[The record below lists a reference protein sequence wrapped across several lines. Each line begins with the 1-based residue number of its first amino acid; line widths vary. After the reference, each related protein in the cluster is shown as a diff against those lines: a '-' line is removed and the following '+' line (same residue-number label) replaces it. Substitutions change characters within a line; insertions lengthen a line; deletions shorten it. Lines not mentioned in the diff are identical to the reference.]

1 MLSTPPAFILSQ
13 DQTLMLKFWF
23 QSKFAWLI
31 LTVITVV
38 LVLFW
43 MFSWTSR
50 LNQKPLFLEFSGF
63 YILFSFQGSWCFRIE
78 RRRRDLNPRAATND
92 LLPFQGSPFSHLG
105 TSPSVDIMDSWWTER
120 VGFEPTRPCGQTV
133 FKTASLWPLRYL
145 SKNVLNHYIMDIY
158 FCQELFWFILLTRSS

>member
-1 MLSTPPAFILSQ
+1 MRLCGISSRFQLLSPSMRQVTHALLTRPPLSHLKWINLQQAVSIFGRGASFDLHVLSTPPAFILSQ

-63 YILFSFQGSWCFRIE
+63 YILFSFQGTLF
-78 RRRRDLNPRAATND
+78 
-92 LLPFQGSPFSHLG
+92 LLLSVLHQQLIHSIIPFP
-105 TSPSVDIMDSWWTER
+105 V
-120 VGFEPTRPCGQTV
+120 
-133 FKTASLWPLRYL
+133 
-145 SKNVLNHYIMDIY
+145 
-158 FCQELFWFILLTRSS
+158 CQELFQTFLKWLRRDRKSVV